1 MLFDKEEGMDE
12 EIKSGLNAPF
22 GARCF
27 LTLYIDLQS
36 GDYPMS

>member
-27 LTLYIDLQS
+27 LTTTKRTAVFSL
-36 GDYPMS
+36 